1 MKKLTISEVA
11 NRAGVSTATVSR
23 ILNGQDNVT
32 PKTRDH
38 VLSVMSDMNF
48 ELPIRIRCQNPPK
61 FGMAIAGYDDV
72 TPQSSFFHEVIAGAG
87 LEADQRRATFSF
99 APIYCDDLTESEL
112 LRRGDLDGLI
122 VAGVPIPDETVMKLN
137 RTAYPTV
144 FIGRY
149 LDYGE
154 PLNYVTPDNVG
165 GGRIAANFLFESG
178 HRDICVLNGPEK
190 INVFRDRILGVREFF
205 SERLTASI
213 REMTNFNEEAGYE
226 AMKAVL
232 DEKTRPTAVLAL
244 SDWMA
249 IGAMRAIVE
258 AGLRIPDDIS
268 VMGFSDL
275 PIAEI
280 LNPPLTTI
288 RIPQRKLGSL
298 AVQLLDSLIRKE
310 IQGPVGMIL
319 PPDLV
324 VRQSTRKIE
333 AKA

>member
-1 MKKLTISEVA
+1 MKKFTISDIA
-11 NRAGVSTATVSR
+11 ARAGVSTATVSR
-23 ILNGQDNVT
+23 ILNGKDNVT
-32 PKTRDH
+32 AKTREN
-38 VLSVMSDMNF
+38 VLSVISELNF
-48 ELPIRIRCQNPPK
+48 DIPIQILRSHQPK
-61 FGMAIAGYDDV
+61 FGMAIAGYDDI

-87 LEADQRRATFSF
+87 LESDQRRATFSF
-99 APIYCDDLTESEL
+99 APLYGADGADSEL

-122 VAGVPIPDETVMKLN
+122 VAGVPIADETVKKLN
-137 RTAYPTV
+137 RAAYPTV

-149 LDYGE
+149 LDYSE

-165 GGRIAANFLFESG
+165 GGRIAANFLFEAG
-178 HRDICVLNGPEK
+178 HRNICVLNGPEK

-205 SERLTASI
+205 SERLAAAI

-226 AMKAVL
+226 AMRAVL
-232 DEKTRPTAVLAL
+232 NEKNRPTAVLAL

-258 AGLRIPDDIS
+258 AGLNIPNDIS

-275 PIAEI
+275 PITEI

-288 RIPQRKLGSL
+288 RIPQRKLGGL

-310 IQGPVGMIL
+310 IQGPVGMIVPL
-319 PPDLV
+319 EIV
-324 VRQSTRKIE
+324 VRESTKKIE
-333 AKA
+333 ASA